1 LNFQPEGKLSVIMLR
16 EFLWNSEFPVG
27 KGKDSNAQAIP
38 ANIKIS
44 EM

>member
-1 LNFQPEGKLSVIMLR
+1 MKYNAEGELVLQ
-16 EFLWNSEFPVG
+16 NHFPDFRMEDG
-27 KGKDSNAQAIP
+27 KGKYSNAQAIP